1 MSRHVER
8 LDLRDHDGFERC
20 VGYKATAF
28 RALHLFLRGCERQ
41 LVNPVIAL
49 AIAHPAEVR
58 ADVRTALAAS
68 GAGEAPFDVEQP
80 DVVGPAV
87 CTVDGAQSQDR
98 FAKVH

>member
-1 MSRHVER
+1 
-8 LDLRDHDGFERC
+8 
-20 VGYKATAF
+20 
-28 RALHLFLRGCERQ
+28 

-49 AIAHPAEVR
+49 ALAHPADQLKSGVDVR
-58 ADVRTALAAS
+58 AALAAS
-68 GAGEAPFDVEQP
+68 GAGQAPFDVEQP